1 MITPRLSLYYLFYEI
16 KQFIYFILFYFVKV
30 CFTTTGRPVIPDL
43 WTSDRSRLVYRC
55 SSGFMLWTLCVTCQA
70 GSHPD
75 SLWGKTGTWPEWNIF
90 LGQNK
95 SSLEVGVEE
104 VGVGVSL
111 SFNDSS
117 QGPWNDTQ
125 IIRIAGLGTK
135 NAYPEHFGDP
145 VFRQLWHHFCS
156 HTWMLLFP
164 PLMPVTSVTSPSL
177 MSLLLF
183 YPETLGNG
191 CSWSKSP
198 SSLSHLPPMYHE
210 VFTLT

>member
-1 MITPRLSLYYLFYEI
+1 
-16 KQFIYFILFYFVKV
+16 
-30 CFTTTGRPVIPDL
+30 
-43 WTSDRSRLVYRC
+43 
-55 SSGFMLWTLCVTCQA
+55 MLWTLCVTCQA

-75 SLWGKTGTWPEWNIF
+75 WLWGKTGTWPERNIF

-117 QGPWNDTQ
+117 QGPWNDTR
-125 IIRIAGLGTK
+125 IIRVAGLSTK
-135 NAYPEHFGDP
+135 NAYPEHFDDL

-156 HTWMLLFP
+156 QTWMLLFP

-198 SSLSHLPPMYHE
+198 SSLSHLPPICHE